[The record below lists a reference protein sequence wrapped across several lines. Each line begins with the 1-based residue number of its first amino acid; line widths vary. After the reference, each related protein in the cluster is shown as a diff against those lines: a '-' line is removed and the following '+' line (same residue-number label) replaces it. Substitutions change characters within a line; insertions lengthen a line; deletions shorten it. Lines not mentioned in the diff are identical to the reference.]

1 MIFINLINLLGI
13 PLSHKSYAL
22 NLFQAA
28 HTLRAPQNK
37 IIKAK
42 GITSVVNQYK
52 STGAMGFVLFSV
64 FLHLF
69 FEVF

>member
-1 MIFINLINLLGI
+1 MSLISLLGI

-22 NLFQAA
+22 NLFQTA

-42 GITSVVNQYK
+42 WITSAVNQYK
-52 STGAMGFVLFSV
+52 STGAIGFSV
-64 FLHLF
+64 FLHFF